1 MDNNQN
7 ETFEKAEIFSSPEDL
22 AASIQADAPQQESA
36 GEQPSNETIMGGQ
49 APPTGSVVEGLPAEE
64 APAQEAPEEPQQQ
77 GTNEVQQ
84 ENAEPQ
90 TNTQPEYSDAELE
103 TAVMSFLSDKLGRDV
118 TSLDE
123 LTGSQQPGANAL
135 DERVEA
141 IAKFVEDTGRAPEDW
156 FRYQSLNP
164 ESMDDMTAIRIQ
176 MANEY
181 PNLSFEELDLLSKSK
196 YKLDPDLHDEDEVR
210 LSQLQLKI
218 DGQKARAGVEEIRN
232 KYSSPEQAERSQSQ
246 SVIDDKWIADMSKE
260 VDALTGLE
268 FDLGGEKTFEF
279 GLDDNYKSQLKTKNA
294 RLDEFF
300 DSYVGDSGAW
310 DYDKLSSHMALLDNI
325 DKIVQSVYTQGLG
338 DGQKNIVNTA
348 ANISTQSP
356 QQGSQNNQTSP
367 LADQV
372 RQLISKNNK
381 MSFNNF

>member
-49 APPTGSVVEGLPAEE
+49 APPTGSVVEGLPAKE
-64 APAQEAPEEPQQQ
+64 APAQEAPGEPQQQ

-84 ENAEPQ
+84 QTAEPE
-90 TNTQPEYSDAELE
+90 TNTQQGYSDTEVE
-103 TAVMSFLSDKLGRDV
+103 TAVMSFLSEKLGREV
-118 TSLDE
+118 TSFDDLSA
-123 LTGSQQPGANAL
+123 TQQAEANAL
-135 DERVEA
+135 DERVQA
-141 IAKFVEDTGRAPEDW
+141 IAQFVEDTGRAPEDW

-164 ESMDDMTAIRIQ
+164 ESMDDMTAVRVQ

-181 PNLSFEELDLLSKSK
+181 PNLSYEELDLLTKSK
-196 YKLDPDLHDEDEVR
+196 YKLDADLHDEGELK

-218 DGQKARAGVEEIRN
+218 DGQKAREGVEQIRQ
-232 KYSSPEQAERSQSQ
+232 KYSAPDTEQAGPK
-246 SVIDDKWIADMSKE
+246 SVFDDKWVSDMSRE
-260 VDALTGLE
+260 VDSIEGLE

-294 RLDEFF
+294 RLNEYF
-300 DSYVGDSGAW
+300 DSYVRDDGSW
-310 DYDKLSSHMALLDNI
+310 DYESLSTHVALVDNI
-325 DKIVQSVYTQGLG
+325 DKIIKSVYTQGLG
-338 DGQKNIVNTA
+338 DGQKTLVNTA

>member
-141 IAKFVEDTGRAPEDW
+141 IAKFVEDTGLAPEDW

>member
-77 GTNEVQQ
+77 GINEAQQ

>member
-64 APAQEAPEEPQQQ
+64 APAQEAPGEPQQQ
-77 GTNEVQQ
+77 GTNEVQR
-84 ENAEPQ
+84 ETAEPE
-90 TNTQPEYSDAELE
+90 TNTQQGYSDTEVE
-103 TAVMSFLSDKLGRDV
+103 TAVMSFLSEKLGREV
-118 TSLDE
+118 TSLDD
-123 LTGSQQPGANAL
+123 LSATQQAEANAL
-135 DERVEA
+135 DERVQA
-141 IAKFVEDTGRAPEDW
+141 IAQFVEDTGRAPEDW

-164 ESMDDMTAIRIQ
+164 ESMDDMTAVRVQ

-181 PNLSFEELDLLSKSK
+181 PNLSYEELDLLTKSK
-196 YKLDPDLHDEDEVR
+196 YKLDADLHDEAELK

-218 DGQKARAGVEEIRN
+218 DGQKAREGVEQIRQ
-232 KYSSPEQAERSQSQ
+232 KYSAPDTEQAAPK
-246 SVIDDKWIADMSKE
+246 SVFDDKWVSDMSRE
-260 VDALTGLE
+260 VDSIEGLE

-294 RLDEFF
+294 RLNEYF
-300 DSYVGDSGAW
+300 DSYVRDDGSW
-310 DYDKLSSHMALLDNI
+310 DYESLSTHVALVDNI
-325 DKIVQSVYTQGLG
+325 DKIIKSVYTQGLG
-338 DGQKNIVNTA
+338 DGQKTLVNTA

>member
-64 APAQEAPEEPQQQ
+64 APAQEAPGEPQQQ
-77 GTNEVQQ
+77 GTNEVQR
-84 ENAEPQ
+84 ETAEPE
-90 TNTQPEYSDAELE
+90 TNTQQGYSDDEVE
-103 TAVMSFLSDKLGRDV
+103 TAVMSFLSEKLGREV
-118 TSLDE
+118 TSLDD
-123 LTGSQQPGANAL
+123 LSATQQAEANAL
-135 DERVEA
+135 DERVQA
-141 IAKFVEDTGRAPEDW
+141 IAQFVEDTGRAPEDW

-164 ESMDDMTAIRIQ
+164 ESMDDMTAVRVQ

-181 PNLSFEELDLLSKSK
+181 PNLSYEELDLLTKSK
-196 YKLDPDLHDEDEVR
+196 YKLDADLHDEAELK

-218 DGQKARAGVEEIRN
+218 DGQKAREGVEQIRQ
-232 KYSSPEQAERSQSQ
+232 KYSAPDTEQAAPG
-246 SVIDDKWIADMSKE
+246 SVFDDKWVSDMSRE
-260 VDALTGLE
+260 VDSIEGLE

-294 RLDEFF
+294 RLNEYF
-300 DSYVGDSGAW
+300 DSYVRDDGSW
-310 DYDKLSSHMALLDNI
+310 DYESLSTHVALVDNI
-325 DKIVQSVYTQGLG
+325 DKIIKSVYTQGLG
-338 DGQKNIVNTA
+338 DGQKTLVNTA